1 MTAVVPAVVVVL
13 LAAAPALGQASP
25 GAAPITLEELEQLAL
40 QNNPTTSAATAAVA
54 AARGRTQQ
62 AAAWPNP
69 VIGYSGAELT
79 SNRDPRGEHG
89 VFVEQTIPLGG
100 KLRLSR
106 DVFQKTT
113 AQAEAVRDL
122 QQLRIL
128 GSVRQAFYTVLL
140 TERRIQVQERLTA
153 LASEAVGVTAQLFNV
168 GSADRPD
175 FLEMEID
182 SRRLELQLARSRNEL
197 RAARARLAAVTG
209 VRDVADRPL
218 AAAIDTAVPELER
231 DTVIQGLLDGSLE
244 IRAARA
250 ELERTKAVSA
260 RAQRAT
266 FPDLFL
272 RGGVAYNREHGEES
286 GRPVGWEGAIQ
297 AGISVPLFDRN
308 AGGVATARA
317 DEARAQAEL
326 QRLELS
332 LRARAEAE
340 FSRYDSAV
348 QSANAYRTEMLPRAE
363 EAYKLYL
370 SRYREMAAAYPQVLV
385 SQRTLFE
392 LSAEYLEHLRQAWQS
407 AMRLQ
412 SSLAGDGLSGPG
424 LTPVGD
430 YDF

>member
-1 MTAVVPAVVVVL
+1 M
-13 LAAAPALGQASP
+13 
-25 GAAPITLEELEQLAL
+25 
-40 QNNPTTSAATAAVA
+40 
-54 AARGRTQQ
+54 
-62 AAAWPNP
+62 
-69 VIGYSGAELT
+69 
-79 SNRDPRGEHG
+79 
-89 VFVEQTIPLGG
+89 
-100 KLRLSR
+100 
-106 DVFQKTT
+106 
-113 AQAEAVRDL
+113 
-122 QQLRIL
+122 
-128 GSVRQAFYTVLL
+128 
-140 TERRIQVQERLTA
+140 RR
-153 LASEAVGVTAQLFNV
+153 
-168 GSADRPD
+168 
-175 FLEMEID
+175 
-182 SRRLELQLARSRNEL
+182 
-197 RAARARLAAVTG
+197 
-209 VRDVADRPL
+209 
-218 AAAIDTAVPELER
+218 
-231 DTVIQGLLDGSLE
+231 
-244 IRAARA
+244 
-250 ELERTKAVSA
+250 
-260 RAQRAT
+260 RAT

-272 RGGVAYNREHGEES
+272 RGGAAYNREHGEES

-308 AGGVATARA
+308 TGGIATARA
-317 DEARAQAEL
+317 DETRAQAEL

>member
-1 MTAVVPAVVVVL
+1 M
-13 LAAAPALGQASP
+13 
-25 GAAPITLEELEQLAL
+25 
-40 QNNPTTSAATAAVA
+40 
-54 AARGRTQQ
+54 
-62 AAAWPNP
+62 
-69 VIGYSGAELT
+69 IGYSGAELT

-106 DVFQKTT
+106 DVFQKTI

-168 GSADRPD
+168 GVGRPPR
-175 FLEMEID
+175 L
-182 SRRLELQLARSRNEL
+182 SRNARSTRGGCSCSWHGRRNEL

-231 DTVIQGLLDGSLE
+231 DAVIQGLLDRSLE

-286 GRPVGWEGAIQ
+286 GRPVGWEGAIE

-340 FSRYDSAV
+340 FRGTTHGGAIGERVPHRD
-348 QSANAYRTEMLPRAE
+348 
-363 EAYKLYL
+363 
-370 SRYREMAAAYPQVLV
+370 AAA
-385 SQRTLFE
+385 S
-392 LSAEYLEHLRQAWQS
+392 
-407 AMRLQ
+407 
-412 SSLAGDGLSGPG
+412 
-424 LTPVGD
+424 
-430 YDF
+430 